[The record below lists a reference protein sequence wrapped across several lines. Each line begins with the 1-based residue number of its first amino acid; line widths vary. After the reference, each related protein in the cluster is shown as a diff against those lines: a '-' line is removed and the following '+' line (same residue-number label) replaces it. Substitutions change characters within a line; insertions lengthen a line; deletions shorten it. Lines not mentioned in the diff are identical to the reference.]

1 MANGDFRHFELKR
14 RIPVDLSKL
23 GFMVMNDL
31 FREGEDY
38 VNDLAELKKVE
49 ALKKRVHD
57 GGSSK
62 RKVKKGKTLSER
74 DPW

>member
-1 MANGDFRHFELKR
+1 MTNGDFRHFELKR
-14 RIPVDLSKL
+14 RIPVDLSTL

-38 VNDLAELKKVE
+38 VNDLAELKKAE

-57 GGSSK
+57 DGSSK